1 VFLLNL
7 REGLLKYQKH
17 YQSLLDEK
25 AKLVENIDKK
35 YAIKV
40 READAV
46 ARPAIEQDK
55 KERVEEIEYK
65 FQEVIDM
72 LLQNYSANM

>member
-1 VFLLNL
+1 MFLLNL

>member
-1 VFLLNL
+1 MFLLNL

-35 YAIKV
+35 YVIKV